1 MRKYVHGNGKLEHTV
16 TQKLVEVDLVLKYFF
31 PSDRPEINHQ
41 LFPHQQI
48 SFKKTR
54 NSKMKLTF
62 IITLFAL
69 AALGIALPVIPSQPT
84 APALLTEDKSLT
96 ANPPPRLAPR
106 ALVKRSTNIGLII
119 GVLVAGLV
127 CLVLVA
133 GIFICNPFSF
143 GGGED

>member
-1 MRKYVHGNGKLEHTV
+1 
-16 TQKLVEVDLVLKYFF
+16 
-31 PSDRPEINHQ
+31 
-41 LFPHQQI
+41 
-48 SFKKTR
+48 
-54 NSKMKLTF
+54 MKLTF

-69 AALGIALPVIPSQPT
+69 FALGIALPVIPSQRT
-84 APALLTEDKSLT
+84 APALLAEDKSLT

-119 GVLVAGLV
+119 GVLVGGLV
-127 CLVLVA
+127 CLALVA